1 MGRKIFKGILF
12 GLLGLLINFV
22 LLIILSLV
30 FPQIGGWNDGFPFGL
45 LIFTPGLLLGS
56 LCGIILGLILGYF
69 KDWMVM
75 GGFICSI
82 AGGLIGELVVLLYIQ
97 LGIW

>member
-22 LLIILSLV
+22 ILIILSLV

-45 LIFTPGLLLGS
+45 FIFTPGLLLGS

-82 AGGLIGELVVLLYIQ
+82 ACGLIGELVVLLYLQ